1 MCFSFWKTGDL
12 YVPFLLD
19 KYIHSNCCDKTLR
32 KLYERSRVIVSLFL
46 YLSKLFKPV
55 ERYGFQFNTHYKSVV
70 VQCQRVAINLVHVL
84 RFMYVWK
91 VHVLL
96 YVSLHVLVG
105 CY

>member
-1 MCFSFWKTGDL
+1 MSL
-12 YVPFLLD
+12 SAYV
-19 KYIHSNCCDKTLR
+19 R
-32 KLYERSRVIVSLFL
+32 LFL
-46 YLSKLFKPV
+46 YLPFKPV

-70 VQCQRVAINLVHVL
+70 VQCQRVAINLVL

-96 YVSLHVLVG
+96 YVSLHVLVV